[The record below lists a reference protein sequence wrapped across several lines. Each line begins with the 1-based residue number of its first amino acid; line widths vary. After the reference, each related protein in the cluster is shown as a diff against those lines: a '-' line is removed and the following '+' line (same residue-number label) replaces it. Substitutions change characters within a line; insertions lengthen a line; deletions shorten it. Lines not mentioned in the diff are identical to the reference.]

1 MIDTGYCSA
10 ATGGWCFGSNELPSA
25 SEAFVAWP
33 PNSTMR
39 VVSLLPSCTEI
50 LFALGVKPI
59 GVSHSCD
66 HPEAVADI
74 PTVTSTVIDYEDH
87 TADEIDA
94 QMQSVDGAVYDLHL
108 DQLAAL
114 KPDLVVT
121 QATCDVC
128 AVDAT
133 QVHDAVTKLDTEPD
147 VLTLDPHSFS
157 DVIDDIQRV
166 GDAINESE
174 AATTLTTELQTTV
187 KQIEATTETAVGTN
201 GRPRTAVL
209 DWTDPPIRAGH
220 WVTEMIEQ
228 AGGDASFQPAG
239 ASEPVSWKQ
248 ITEYDPEVL
257 VVTPCGFERDRA
269 RDAIDDLK
277 QRQGWEEMTAV
288 TDGRVYAVDGNA
300 LFNRPSHRLIESLEV
315 LQWCIHPEPVA
326 LSDATR
332 NYVSHLAR
340 PNRRSI

>member
-1 MIDTGYCSA
+1 
-10 ATGGWCFGSNELPSA
+10 
-25 SEAFVAWP
+25 
-33 PNSTMR
+33 MR
-39 VVSLLPSCTEI
+39 IVSLLPSCTEV
-50 LFALGVKPI
+50 LFALGVEPV

-94 QMQSVDGAVYDLHL
+94 QMQSVDSAVYDLHL
-108 DQLAAL
+108 DQLAGL
-114 KPDLVVT
+114 QPDLVVT

-128 AVDAT
+128 AVDST
-133 QVHDAVTKLDTEPD
+133 QVHDAVTTLDTQPD

-174 AATTLTTELQTTV
+174 AATTLTTELQMTV
-187 KQIEATTETAVGTN
+187 EQIETTTETAVGSS

-209 DWTDPPIRAGH
+209 DWTDPPLRAGH

-239 ASEPVSWKQ
+239 ASEPVRWNQ

-257 VVTPCGFERDRA
+257 VVAPCGFERERA
-269 RDAIDDLK
+269 KDAINDL
-277 QRQGWEEMTAV
+277 REREGWKEMTAV

-300 LFNRPSHRLIESLEV
+300 LFNRPSHRLVESLKV
-315 LQWCIHPEPVA
+315 LQWCIHPESVE
-326 LSDATR
+326 LSDGTR
-332 NYVSHLAR
+332 NYVSQLDQHHR
-340 PNRRSI
+340 QSI

>member
-1 MIDTGYCSA
+1 
-10 ATGGWCFGSNELPSA
+10 
-25 SEAFVAWP
+25 
-33 PNSTMR
+33 MR
-39 VVSLLPSCTEI
+39 VVSLLPSCTEV
-50 LFALGVKPI
+50 LFALGVEPV

-74 PTVTSTVIDYEDH
+74 PTVTSTVVDHEDH

-108 DQLAAL
+108 DQLAGL
-114 KPDLVVT
+114 QPDLVVT

-133 QVHDAVTKLDTEPD
+133 QVHDAVTTMDTEPD

-174 AATTLTTELQTTV
+174 AATTLTTELQMTV
-187 KQIEATTETAVGTN
+187 EQIETTTETAVGSS
-201 GRPRTAVL
+201 GRPRTVVL
-209 DWTDPPIRAGH
+209 DWTDPPLRAGH

-239 ASEPVSWKQ
+239 ASEPVRWNQ
-248 ITEYDPEVL
+248 ITDYDPEVL
-257 VVTPCGFERDRA
+257 VVAPCGFERDRA
-269 RDAIDDLK
+269 KDAINDL
-277 QRQGWEEMTAV
+277 RDREGWEEMTAV

-300 LFNRPSHRLIESLEV
+300 MFNRPSHRLVESLKV
-315 LQWCIHPEPVA
+315 LQWCIHPESVT
-326 LSDATR
+326 LSDGTR
-332 NYVSHLAR
+332 NYVSQLDQPHR
-340 PNRRSI
+340 QSI

>member
-1 MIDTGYCSA
+1 
-10 ATGGWCFGSNELPSA
+10 
-25 SEAFVAWP
+25 
-33 PNSTMR
+33 MR
-39 VVSLLPSCTEI
+39 VVSLLPSCTEV
-50 LFALGVKPI
+50 LFALGVEPV
-59 GVSHSCD
+59 GVSRSCD

-74 PTVTSTVIDYEDH
+74 PTVTSTVVDHEDH
-87 TADEIDA
+87 TAGEIDA
-94 QMQSVDGAVYDLHL
+94 QMQSVNGAVYDLHL
-108 DQLAAL
+108 DQLAGL
-114 KPDLVVT
+114 QPDLVVT

-133 QVHDAVTKLDTEPD
+133 QVHDAVTTLDTEPD

-174 AATTLTTELQTTV
+174 AATTLIAELLTTV
-187 KQIEATTETAVGTN
+187 EQVEATTETAVGSN

-209 DWTDPPIRAGH
+209 DWTDPPLRAGH

-239 ASEPVSWKQ
+239 ASEPVRWNQ

-257 VVTPCGFERDRA
+257 VVAPCGFERDRA
-269 RDAIDDLK
+269 IEAIDDLRE
-277 QRQGWEEMTAV
+277 RQGWEDMTAV

-300 LFNRPSHRLIESLEV
+300 LFNRPSHRLVESLKV
-315 LQWCIHPEPVA
+315 LQSCIHPESVE
-326 LSDATR
+326 LSDGTR
-332 NYVSHLAR
+332 NYVSQLDQPHR
-340 PNRRSI
+340 QSI

>member
-1 MIDTGYCSA
+1 M
-10 ATGGWCFGSNELPSA
+10 
-25 SEAFVAWP
+25 
-33 PNSTMR
+33 
-39 VVSLLPSCTEI
+39 
-50 LFALGVKPI
+50 GVEPV

-74 PTVTSTVIDYEDH
+74 PTVTSTVVDHEDH

-114 KPDLVVT
+114 QPDLVVT

-133 QVHDAVTKLDTEPD
+133 QVHDAVTKLGTEPD

-166 GDAINESE
+166 GDAISKSN
-174 AATTLTTELQTTV
+174 AAKTLTTELLTTV
-187 KQIEATTETAVGTN
+187 EQIEATTETAVVSN
-201 GRPRTAVL
+201 DRPRTAVL
-209 DWTDPPIRAGH
+209 DWTAPPLRAGH
-220 WVTEMIEQ
+220 WVTEMIER

-239 ASEPVSWKQ
+239 ASEPVRWKQ

-257 VVTPCGFERDRA
+257 VVAPCGFERDRA
-269 RDAIDDLK
+269 VDAIYDLRD
-277 QRQGWEEMTAV
+277 RQGWKEMTAV
-288 TDGRVYAVDGNA
+288 TDGRVYAVDGNG
-300 LFNRPSHRLIESLEV
+300 LFNRPSHRLVESLKV
-315 LQWCIHPEPVA
+315 LQWCIHPESVA
-326 LSDATR
+326 ISDGTR
-332 NYVSHLAR
+332 SYVSQVDQPHR
-340 PNRRSI
+340 QSI